1 MPWATPVGA
10 SARARRDGAAAP
22 EEVATREVG
31 IPKVGATVSPADT
44 GFVDSAVAL
53 ERLGFGALSVDRFAV
68 EDVAGLYH
76 ELEQSHSGRLVVGLG
91 GAHGERPL
99 ATLEGYLDRLDALGV
114 PTARIVLAAL
124 GPKMADLA
132 RRRASAAL
140 PVLVTPDYTSGLR
153 QQLGDDVGLFVSQV
167 VVADTDAPRARSAAR
182 GMLGMMGQSPAYRT
196 NWRRLGFDDDD
207 IEQLSD
213 ALVDRLVAWGEA
225 DAIAGRVAE
234 QLSAGA
240 DHVAVLAI
248 GDTSPDAWAALA

>member
-1 MPWATPVGA
+1 M
-10 SARARRDGAAAP
+10 SS
-22 EEVATREVG
+22 
-31 IPKVGATVSPADT
+31 I
-44 GFVDSAVAL
+44 
-53 ERLGFGALSVDRFAV
+53 LSVDRFAV

-248 GDTSPDAWAALA
+248 GDTSPDAWAALAEHML